1 MVEHLVGGAD
11 ALVVPV
17 LEVELAEGS
26 HLRLV
31 TCQRLDPTAWHV
43 GRSSARLGKGA
54 SLRQAVVGV
63 GARYDRSRND
73 AVLLGAESHNELRT
87 TFLGS
92 GDQVHD
98 FRTHQLHLGA
108 RSRSTLLSKG
118 AAGDVS
124 RSIYTGLIEIEK
136 GAQSHRRAP
145 DQPQPAAVAATPT
158 PTRSP
163 TSTSARTTS
172 CAPTRRRV
180 GPLDALQLWYLESRG
195 VEPARAREL
204 ILLGFFLEM
213 LDDMPP
219 AVARLVEADVSA
231 TLAKVGGSC
240 VSEVDVGALSDFAD
254 GAARP
259 GARRRPRP
267 ARWCACGDDVY
278 VLDDRCSHEEFWLSE
293 GEVDAESRE
302 IECAR
307 HGAMFRLVDGAP
319 TSLPATRPVARYD
332 ARVVDGR
339 VDGGGR
345 RDRELAHRGAVR
357 RGRRAARSCR
367 ASTSSWR
374 SGEVH
379 VDDGPE
385 RLGQVDAGPRPGR
398 APRLPGRPRGP

>member
-1 MVEHLVGGAD
+1 MTSFSDSVRAFLRARPDEPARAAAWGAFEAAGLPTTVDEVWRYAPLADLDLDRYAVPAGPGEPGAGADPLADGAAAHVVVVDGFLHGAPGAVAGLSVTADAPGEPRDDDPDAFSHLSAALAPATVTLRVAAGARLDAPVVVSHRVGASAAFARTRVELAEGAHATVVEHLVGGAD

-136 GAQSHRRAP
+136 GARRTDARQTNHNLLLSRHAHADSVP
-145 DQPQPAAVAATPT
+145 NLDIRENDVLCAHA
-158 PTRSP
+158 
-163 TSTSARTTS
+163 ST
-172 CAPTRRRV
+172 V

-204 ILLGFFLEM
+204 LLLGFFLEM

-231 TLAKVGGSC
+231 TLAKVGGS
-240 VSEVDVGALSDFAD
+240 
-254 GAARP
+254 
-259 GARRRPRP
+259 
-267 ARWCACGDDVY
+267 W
-278 VLDDRCSHEEFWLSE
+278 
-293 GEVDAESRE
+293 
-302 IECAR
+302 
-307 HGAMFRLVDGAP
+307 
-319 TSLPATRPVARYD
+319 
-332 ARVVDGR
+332 
-339 VDGGGR
+339 
-345 RDRELAHRGAVR
+345 
-357 RGRRAARSCR
+357 
-367 ASTSSWR
+367 
-374 SGEVH
+374 
-379 VDDGPE
+379 
-385 RLGQVDAGPRPGR
+385 
-398 APRLPGRPRGP
+398 